1 MSLHNKKFE
10 ILYFYIK
17 KFKIIHFFFK
27 IYFKNI
33 KMNEQNKSKENIKN
47 NNEIEDNSNNMNSSI
62 ENKNLINSRLEE
74 SNNSQNQNMNIDE
87 IQDLLEKTEQENTKD
102 KIDNF
107 YLNNTISKFR
117 IKERNLFSDSN
128 LENIQKEI
136 QDMTKKI
143 LNEKVKLRICTERY
157 EQKYK
162 TYCEYQGKVRDLT
175 KEEKEKEILERIKK
189 KKQLKISQPLKRKQL
204 KDKIQQEEETKLKKE
219 YNKNKIA
226 LGDIENDINKLLLVN
241 NDLKNE
247 ITELRKQKSNAILK
261 KENIIKKNKQKE
273 KELEE
278 LKENNKIAKSQI
290 KNLELKQSINRGI
303 QQQKDF
309 EKTRDELEIEYYKL
323 MQESI
328 KKEREKKKEHAN
340 NKQMFILSND
350 STNALFKGVKDKEI
364 EKQLKLI
371 SSEEISD
378 RTPIIE
384 ELIKKWI
391 YTNKCEKHMIEKYL
405 NNSIKIKEIF
415 EKIMCY
421 NEVKN
426 YDDLILIFQK
436 NEEQM
441 NNVDMNIIRLENE
454 IGNLEKQNIELDDKI
469 KYYQNKKKTDIKVKN
484 DFMNN
489 KNEKIDK
496 LTKDISNLENEIKK
510 KREFF
515 TKIQPLTDEYLS
527 KLNQTYLSDFIPN
540 KIPVDKNLPYTEST
554 VNKFISN
561 IQDYYKLIQNFE
573 DGINDINR
581 DNYENDIDKLR
592 NEMKNKLENFDKG
605 KIINKTIF
613 TTMKN
618 EQKSGLNFDEIIKR
632 NSEMIIGLLN
642 PSINTSMKKKN
653 FGQMY
658 TLNKSSSMKN
668 LKKKTTLNKRIYHGF
683 PQNKSAEEV

>member
-1 MSLHNKKFE
+1 
-10 ILYFYIK
+10 
-17 KFKIIHFFFK
+17 
-27 IYFKNI
+27 
-33 KMNEQNKSKENIKN
+33 MNEQNKSKENIKN

-62 ENKNLINSRLEE
+62 ENKNLINSNLEE

-87 IQDLLEKTEQENTKD
+87 IQDLLEKTEQENSKD

-189 KKQLKISQPLKRKQL
+189 KKQLKISQPLKRTQL

-226 LGDIENDINKLLLVN
+226 LGDIENDINKLLLIN
-241 NDLKNE
+241 SDLKNE

-328 KKEREKKKEHAN
+328 KKEREKKKEHS
-340 NKQMFILSND
+340 NKQQMFILSND
-350 STNALFKGVKDKEI
+350 STNALFKGVKDKEL

-371 SSEEISD
+371 SNEEISD

-384 ELIKKWI
+384 ELIKKWK
-391 YTNKCEKHMIEKYL
+391 YTNKCEKHMIDKYF

-415 EKIMCY
+415 EKIMSY

-441 NNVDMNIIRLENE
+441 NNVDMNILRLENE
-454 IGNLEKQNIELDDKI
+454 ISDLEKENIELDDKI
-469 KYYQNKKKTDIKVKN
+469 MYYQNKKKNDIKEKN
-484 DFMNN
+484 DFFNN
-489 KNEKIDK
+489 KNDKINK
-496 LTKDISNLENEIKK
+496 LTKEIIDLENEIKK
-510 KREFF
+510 KRDFF
-515 TKIQPLTDEYLS
+515 LKIQPLTDNYLI
-527 KLNQTYLSDFIPN
+527 KLNQTYLSDYIPN
-540 KIPVDKNLPYTEST
+540 KIPIDQSLPYTEST
-554 VNKFISN
+554 VNNYISN

-573 DGINDINR
+573 DGINESNK
-581 DNYENDIDKLR
+581 DNFENDIDKLR
-592 NEMKNKLENFDKG
+592 NEMRNKLENFDKG
-605 KIINKTIF
+605 KILNKTIF

-618 EQKSGLNFDEIIKR
+618 EQKNGSI
-632 NSEMIIGLLN
+632 LL
-642 PSINTSMKKKN
+642 
-653 FGQMY
+653 
-658 TLNKSSSMKN
+658 
-668 LKKKTTLNKRIYHGF
+668 
-683 PQNKSAEEV
+683 

>member
-1 MSLHNKKFE
+1 
-10 ILYFYIK
+10 
-17 KFKIIHFFFK
+17 
-27 IYFKNI
+27 
-33 KMNEQNKSKENIKN
+33 MNEQNKSKENIKN

-62 ENKNLINSRLEE
+62 ENKNLINSNLEE

-573 DGINDINR
+573 DGINESNR
-581 DNYENDIDKLR
+581 DNFENDIDKLR
-592 NEMKNKLENFDKG
+592 NEMRNKLENFDKG

>member
-1 MSLHNKKFE
+1 
-10 ILYFYIK
+10 
-17 KFKIIHFFFK
+17 
-27 IYFKNI
+27 
-33 KMNEQNKSKENIKN
+33 MNEQNKSKENIKN

-62 ENKNLINSRLEE
+62 ENKNLINSNLEE

-87 IQDLLEKTEQENTKD
+87 IQDLLEKTEQENSKD

-303 QQQKDF
+303 QHQKDF

-496 LTKDISNLENEIKK
+496 LSKDINNLENEIKK

-527 KLNQTYLSDFIPN
+527 KFNQTYLSDYIPN
-540 KIPVDKNLPYTEST
+540 KIPVDKDLPYTESS

-618 EQKSGLNFDEIIKR
+618 DQKSGLNFDEIIKR

>member
-1 MSLHNKKFE
+1 
-10 ILYFYIK
+10 
-17 KFKIIHFFFK
+17 
-27 IYFKNI
+27 
-33 KMNEQNKSKENIKN
+33 MNEQNKSKENIKN
-47 NNEIEDNSNNMNSSI
+47 IDIEDNINDMNLPI
-62 ENKNLINSRLEE
+62 ENKNLIKSQNSNSLKIEE
-74 SNNSQNQNMNIDE
+74 SNNSQNQNMNMDE
-87 IQDLLEKTEQENTKD
+87 NQTLIEKTEQEKTID
-102 KIDNF
+102 KIDTF

-136 QDMTKKI
+136 QDITKKI
-143 LNEKVKLRICTERY
+143 LNEKIKLRICTERY

-162 TYCEYQGKVRDLT
+162 IYCEFQGTVRELT
-175 KEEKEKEILERIKK
+175 KEEKEKEILERIKN
-189 KKQLKISQPLKRKQL
+189 KKQIKISQPLKRKQL

-219 YNKNKIA
+219 YNKNQIA

-247 ITELRKQKSNAILK
+247 ITELRKQKSNALLK
-261 KENIIKKNKQKE
+261 KENVIKLNKQKE

-290 KNLELKQSINRGI
+290 KNLELKQSINKGI

-309 EKTRDELEIEYYKL
+309 EKARDELEIEYYKL

-328 KKEREKKKEHAN
+328 KKEREKKKEHS
-340 NKQMFILSND
+340 NKQQMFILSND
-350 STNALFKGVKDKEI
+350 STNALFKGVKDKEL

-371 SSEEISD
+371 SNEEISD

-391 YTNKCEKHMIEKYL
+391 YTNKCEKHMIDKYF

-415 EKIMCY
+415 EKIMSY

-510 KREFF
+510 KRDFF
-515 TKIQPLTDEYLS
+515 LKIQPLTDDYLI
-527 KLNQTYLSDFIPN
+527 KLNQTYLSEFIPN
-540 KIPVDKNLPYTEST
+540 KTPIDKNLPYTEST
-554 VNKFISN
+554 VNNFISN

-573 DGINDINR
+573 DGINESNKE
-581 DNYENDIDKLR
+581 NFENDIDKLR
-592 NEMKNKLENFDKG
+592 NEMRNKLENFDKG

-618 EQKSGLNFDEIIKR
+618 EQKSGLNFDDIIKR
-632 NSEMIIGLLN
+632 NSEMIVGLLN
-642 PSINTSMKKKN
+642 PSINTSLKKKN

-668 LKKKTTLNKRIYHGF
+668 IIKNPSNKRTYHGF
-683 PQNKSAEEV
+683 QQNKSAEEV

>member
-1 MSLHNKKFE
+1 
-10 ILYFYIK
+10 
-17 KFKIIHFFFK
+17 
-27 IYFKNI
+27 
-33 KMNEQNKSKENIKN
+33 MNEQNKSKENIKN

-62 ENKNLINSRLEE
+62 ENKNLINSNLEE

-87 IQDLLEKTEQENTKD
+87 IQDLLEKTEQENSKD

-247 ITELRKQKSNAILK
+247 ITELRKQKSNALLK
-261 KENIIKKNKQKE
+261 KENVIKLNKQKE

-496 LTKDISNLENEIKK
+496 LRKDISNLENEIKK
-510 KREFF
+510 K
-515 TKIQPLTDEYLS
+515 
-527 KLNQTYLSDFIPN
+527 
-540 KIPVDKNLPYTEST
+540 
-554 VNKFISN
+554 
-561 IQDYYKLIQNFE
+561 
-573 DGINDINR
+573 
-581 DNYENDIDKLR
+581 
-592 NEMKNKLENFDKG
+592 
-605 KIINKTIF
+605 
-613 TTMKN
+613 
-618 EQKSGLNFDEIIKR
+618 
-632 NSEMIIGLLN
+632 
-642 PSINTSMKKKN
+642 
-653 FGQMY
+653 
-658 TLNKSSSMKN
+658 
-668 LKKKTTLNKRIYHGF
+668 KRIFYKNSTF
-683 PQNKSAEEV
+683 NR

>member
-1 MSLHNKKFE
+1 
-10 ILYFYIK
+10 
-17 KFKIIHFFFK
+17 
-27 IYFKNI
+27 
-33 KMNEQNKSKENIKN
+33 MNEQNKSKENIKN

-62 ENKNLINSRLEE
+62 ENKNLINSNLEE

>member
-62 ENKNLINSRLEE
+62 ENKNLINSNLEE

>member
-1 MSLHNKKFE
+1 
-10 ILYFYIK
+10 
-17 KFKIIHFFFK
+17 
-27 IYFKNI
+27 
-33 KMNEQNKSKENIKN
+33 MNEQNKSKENIKN
-47 NNEIEDNSNNMNSSI
+47 NEIEDNNNNMNSSI
-62 ENKNLINSRLEE
+62 ENKNLVNSNSSREVL
-74 SNNSQNQNMNIDE
+74 NNSQNQNMNIDE
-87 IQDLLEKTEQENTKD
+87 IQDLLEKTEQENSKD

-189 KKQLKISQPLKRKQL
+189 KKQLKISQPLKRTQL

-226 LGDIENDINKLLLVN
+226 LGDIENDINKLLLLN

-384 ELIKKWI
+384 ELIKKWV
-391 YTNKCEKHMIEKYL
+391 YTDKCEKHMIEKYL

-426 YDDLILIFQK
+426 YEDLILIFQK

-454 IGNLEKQNIELDDKI
+454 IGNLEKQDIELDDKI

-496 LTKDISNLENEIKK
+496 LTKDINNLENEIKK

-658 TLNKSSSMKN
+658 TLNKSSSMKS

>member
-1 MSLHNKKFE
+1 
-10 ILYFYIK
+10 
-17 KFKIIHFFFK
+17 
-27 IYFKNI
+27 
-33 KMNEQNKSKENIKN
+33 MNEQNKSKENIKN
-47 NNEIEDNSNNMNSSI
+47 NNKIEYNSNNMNSSI
-62 ENKNLINSRLEE
+62 ENKNLINSNLEE

-87 IQDLLEKTEQENTKD
+87 IQDLLEKTEQENSKD

-136 QDMTKKI
+136 QDITKKI
-143 LNEKVKLRICTERY
+143 LNEKIKLRICTERY

-162 TYCEYQGKVRDLT
+162 IYCEFQGTVRELT
-175 KEEKEKEILERIKK
+175 KEEKEKEILERIKN
-189 KKQLKISQPLKRKQL
+189 KKQIKISQPLKRKQL

-219 YNKNKIA
+219 YNKNQIA

-241 NDLKNE
+241 NDLKSE
-247 ITELRKQKSNAILK
+247 ITELRKQKSNALLK
-261 KENIIKKNKQKE
+261 KENVIKINKQKE

-496 LTKDISNLENEIKK
+496 LTKDINNLENEIKK

-527 KLNQTYLSDFIPN
+527 KLNQTYLSDYIPN
-540 KIPVDKNLPYTEST
+540 KIPVDKNLAYTEST

-561 IQDYYKLIQNFE
+561 IQDYYKLIQTFE

-618 EQKSGLNFDEIIKR
+618 EQKSGLNFDEIIKK

>member
-1 MSLHNKKFE
+1 
-10 ILYFYIK
+10 
-17 KFKIIHFFFK
+17 
-27 IYFKNI
+27 
-33 KMNEQNKSKENIKN
+33 MNEQNKSKENIKN

-62 ENKNLINSRLEE
+62 ENKNLINSNLEE

-219 YNKNKIA
+219 YNKNKIT